1 MRLHDGVT
9 WGAADSC
16 LNYTARLRAGA
27 VPCADLWHC
36 SNMDWRST
44 PADDGTIGDL
54 HVEGGRTFPVAQIR
68 CAYGEGVVTL
78 QVVGGPSTTE
88 VRGRLTKYG
97 IVPHQ
102 DQGSLYGDALAPLLA
117 GLLSAQVV
125 HTFLA
130 AGTKADHEVSAGAGP
145 GRRYMSGGED
155 LLPQDPTTQD
165 LYAHAFGMVDA
176 EQRSAALAL
185 LERGFDGSIEQFVA
199 AVGAVSGTNDHR
211 GSAP

>member
-1 MRLHDGVT
+1 MRLHDGVIG
-9 WGAADSC
+9 GAADSC
-16 LNYTARLRAGA
+16 LNYTARLGAGA

-36 SNMDWRST
+36 SNMDWST

-54 HVEGGRTFPVAQIR
+54 PVEGGRTFRVVQIR

-88 VRGRLTKYG
+88 VRGRLTEYG

-102 DQGSLYGDALAPLLA
+102 DQGSLYGDALAPMLD
-117 GLLSAQVV
+117 GHLSAQVV

-130 AGTKADHEVSAGAGP
+130 AGTKAPHDVSAGPAP
-145 GRRYMSGGED
+145 ERRYTSGDEG
-155 LLPQDPTTQD
+155 LPPQDPTTQH
-165 LYAHAFGMVDA
+165 LYAHAFAMVDA

-185 LERGFDGSIEQFVA
+185 LERRFDGSIEQFVA
-199 AVGAVSGTNDHR
+199 AVGAVSGTNGHR
-211 GSAP
+211 GSAR